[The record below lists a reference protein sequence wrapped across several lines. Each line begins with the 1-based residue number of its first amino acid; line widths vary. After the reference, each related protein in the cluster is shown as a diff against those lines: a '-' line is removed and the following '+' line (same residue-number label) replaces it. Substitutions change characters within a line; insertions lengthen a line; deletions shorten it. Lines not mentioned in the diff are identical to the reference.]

1 MKWLISSARQRQ
13 LSYVTKRFRFNPN
26 YLPSRSRTE
35 YIPLSRINLERR
47 IRECQGLSTDL
58 SEDELDLASRNID
71 RAIRRRSLL
80 TVQDIKCTFS
90 YIQEPK
96 ASNEIFDAKE
106 KVEHLTH
113 LVKGLMKK
121 AKFTELTSLEKW
133 ESLGKRNRRPKLR
146 ESPLSDILLYAFWE
160 YLSPRMKVNARVE
173 RFRDVR
179 FWIRGSTI
187 VPGETEPKREM
198 IRRFFKSVEKEE
210 HLQHRQVVML
220 LHYRTHEVELKGY
233 RDVFRHALDE
243 LVTGGVAKLKGL
255 DFFLLSSALFF
266 GGIAFFV
273 QKILHIGVYRHVNFT
288 WQNTLIIAV
297 AVTAFSGYFNLSSKR
312 HIYYRRLAE
321 RNHKHLI
328 ASDEA
333 LLTYIISEAEDEV
346 AKDVLLTLV
355 GILNRTPR
363 QKDGLTVFGIEAN
376 ANEWLRSAL
385 NVSAN
390 FKTSNEALEI
400 LEQARLIVRSK
411 HFFNYSHNADSST
424 PATSSS
430 LFPVVVHELVSS

>member
-1 MKWLISSARQRQ
+1 M
-13 LSYVTKRFRFNPN
+13 
-26 YLPSRSRTE
+26 YL
-35 YIPLSRINLERR
+35 
-47 IRECQGLSTDL
+47 
-58 SEDELDLASRNID
+58 
-71 RAIRRRSLL
+71 
-80 TVQDIKCTFS
+80 
-90 YIQEPK
+90 
-96 ASNEIFDAKE
+96 
-106 KVEHLTH
+106 
-113 LVKGLMKK
+113 
-121 AKFTELTSLEKW
+121 
-133 ESLGKRNRRPKLR
+133 
-146 ESPLSDILLYAFWE
+146 LLY
-160 YLSPRMKVNARVE
+160 
-173 RFRDVR
+173 
-179 FWIRGSTI
+179 
-187 VPGETEPKREM
+187 
-198 IRRFFKSVEKEE
+198 
-210 HLQHRQVVML
+210 
-220 LHYRTHEVELKGY
+220 
-233 RDVFRHALDE
+233 
-243 LVTGGVAKLKGL
+243 TGAQ
-255 DFFLLSSALFF
+255 SSALFF